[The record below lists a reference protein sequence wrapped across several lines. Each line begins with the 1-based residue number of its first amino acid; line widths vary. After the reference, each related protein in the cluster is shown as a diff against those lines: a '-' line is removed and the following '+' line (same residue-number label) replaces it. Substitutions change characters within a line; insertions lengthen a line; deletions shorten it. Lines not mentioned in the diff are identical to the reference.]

1 MNKLYRFAAFY
12 KFAAVAVLATLGSSS
27 ALAADKPAATTPTT
41 QTKNG
46 AVVNGITIP
55 QSRIELRVKDLIS
68 KGQVDSPE
76 LRKAVRDE
84 LINLE
89 IMAQEAVKKGFDK
102 NEETVSQLDMAKQ
115 SILVGAFVQDYFKNH
130 PISEDDLK
138 KEYEELKKSAGGK
151 EYKARHILVKEEAE
165 AKSISAQLKKGAKF
179 DALASKHSLDPGSKE
194 KGGALDWAMPAN
206 FVKPFSDALVALKK
220 GGVSAPVQSEFGW
233 HIIKLEDVREFKFP
247 AYREVKQ
254 NLMQRSQQQAIQ
266 KAVADMRT
274 AAKIE

>member
-1 MNKLYRFAAFY
+1 MTKFY
-12 KFAAVAVLATLGSSS
+12 KFAAAALLATLVNGL
-27 ALAADKPAATTPTT
+27 ALAADKPASATPTT
-41 QTKNG
+41 QTKNDNNG
-46 AVVNGITIP
+46 AVVNGKMIP

-84 LINLE
+84 LVNLE

-102 NEETVSQLDMAKQ
+102 DEETVSQLDMAKQ

-151 EYKARHILVKEEAE
+151 EYKARHILVQAEAE
-165 AKSISAQLKKGAKF
+165 AKSIAAQLKKGAKF
-179 DALASKHSLDPGSKE
+179 DALARKHSLDPGSKE
-194 KGGALDWAMPAN
+194 QGGALDWAMPAN

-220 GGVSAPVQSEFGW
+220 GAVSAPVQSEFGW
-233 HIIKLEDVREFKFP
+233 HIIKVDDVREFKFP

-266 KAVADMRT
+266 KAVADMRAT
-274 AAKIE
+274 AKIE

>member
-1 MNKLYRFAAFY
+1 MNKFN
-12 KFAAVAVLATLGSSS
+12 KFAAVALFATLGSGL
-27 ALAADKPAATTPTT
+27 ALAADKPASATPTT
-41 QTKNG
+41 QTKDEKNG

-84 LINLE
+84 LVNLE

-102 NEETVSQLDMAKQ
+102 NEETVSQLDMARQ

-151 EYKARHILVKEEAE
+151 EFKARHILVQEEAE
-165 AKSISAQLKKGAKF
+165 AKSIAAQLKKGAKF
-179 DALASKHSLDPGSKE
+179 NALASKHSLDPGSKE
-194 KGGALDWAMPAN
+194 KGGSLDWAMPAN

-220 GGVSAPVQSEFGW
+220 GAVSAPVQSEFGW
-233 HIIKLEDVREFKFP
+233 HIIKLDDLREFKFP

-266 KAVADMRT
+266 KAVADMRAT
-274 AAKIE
+274 AKIE

>member
-1 MNKLYRFAAFY
+1 MTKFY
-12 KFAAVAVLATLGSSS
+12 KFAVAALLATLGSGL
-27 ALAADKPAATTPTT
+27 ALAADKPASATPTN
-41 QTKNG
+41 QTKSDNNG
-46 AVVNGITIP
+46 AVVNGKMIP

-76 LRKAVRDE
+76 LRKAVREE
-84 LINLE
+84 LVNLE

-102 NEETVSQLDMAKQ
+102 DGETVSQLDMAKQ

-151 EYKARHILVKEEAE
+151 EYKARHILVQDEAE
-165 AKSISAQLKKGAKF
+165 AKSIAAQLKKGAKF

-220 GGVSAPVQSEFGW
+220 GAVSAPVQSEFGW

-266 KAVADMRT
+266 KAVADMRAT
-274 AAKIE
+274 AKIE